1 MSKLRKPT
9 TRSKSAASDTL
20 ATLYCLRSMT
30 SFIQA
35 WIEEAIARIH
45 SGDEAGAKNAISGL
59 DVILAEML
67 QAYREITPANE
78 ETT

>member
-1 MSKLRKPT
+1 
-9 TRSKSAASDTL
+9 
-20 ATLYCLRSMT
+20 MT